1 MKELSTGLNNNS
13 QVTFSC
19 NSPQDDENSNETD
32 LIRSKKAL
40 EQQKS
45 LPSIGSLITQ
55 NRLPINN
62 NLKNANQQQQQLMM
76 SQDMKLNQNFTQSAD
91 QNHNEMEWNDTEF
104 LKLCE
109 DLDDPNNLFGN
120 SKMTFKQKKYSN

>member
-1 MKELSTGLNNNS
+1 MKELNNDINT
-13 QVTFSC
+13 QITFTC

-40 EQQKS
+40 EQQKT

-55 NRLPINN
+55 DQSQISDNHKSNS
-62 NLKNANQQQQQLMM
+62 QQCMI
-76 SQDMKLNQNFTQSAD
+76 SQDMKLNQNFTQGTD
-91 QNHNEMEWNDTEF
+91 HNHNEMEWNDTEF

-109 DLDDPNNLFGN
+109 DLDDPGNLFG
-120 SKMTFKQKKYSN
+120 KF